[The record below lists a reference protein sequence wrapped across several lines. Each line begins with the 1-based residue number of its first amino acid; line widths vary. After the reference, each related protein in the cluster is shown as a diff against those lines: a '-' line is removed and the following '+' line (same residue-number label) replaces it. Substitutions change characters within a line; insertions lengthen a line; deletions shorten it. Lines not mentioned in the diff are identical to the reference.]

1 MTFFNDKIVVDV
13 LSTVKDFY
21 PGLTQTEYEL
31 LTESI
36 VNEWDYSFIYDTIAD
51 KIEEYARLNNI
62 ILDDKDGVYTDKLP
76 NLKIIQGGKT

>member
-21 PGLTQTEYEL
+21 PGLTQIEYEL
-31 LTESI
+31 LTENI

-51 KIEEYARLNNI
+51 KIEECARLNNI

-76 NLKIIQGGKT
+76 NLKIIQGGKS

>member
-31 LTESI
+31 LTENI
-36 VNEWDYSFIYDTIAD
+36 VNEWDLSLIHI
-51 KIEEYARLNNI
+51 
-62 ILDDKDGVYTDKLP
+62 
-76 NLKIIQGGKT
+76 